1 MWSIDR
7 FEGEY
12 ALCENTVT
20 EERCR
25 IPKAQLPP
33 GAQEGSLLRR
43 TPSGWQPA
51 EEEAK
56 ARRRALAD
64 PQSVGE
70 VTAGAREKP
79 KMPHSKST
87 AKAGTLCGAFGF
99 CISPV
104 RR

>member
-33 GAQEGSLLRR
+33 GARGKAQNAAQKKHRKGRDPLRCF
-43 TPSGWQPA
+43 WFLYQP
-51 EEEAK
+51 
-56 ARRRALAD
+56 
-64 PQSVGE
+64 G
-70 VTAGAREKP
+70 
-79 KMPHSKST
+79 
-87 AKAGTLCGAFGF
+87 
-99 CISPV
+99 SPV
-104 RR
+104 KLRNG

>member
-33 GAQEGSLLRR
+33 GAREGSLLRR

-56 ARRRALAD
+56 ARRRARPHRPERARLARISHRLR
-64 PQSVGE
+64 PAL
-70 VTAGAREKP
+70 AGV
-79 KMPHSKST
+79 
-87 AKAGTLCGAFGF
+87 
-99 CISPV
+99 V
-104 RR
+104 RRQKKAHPSFRSKKRK

>member
-33 GAQEGSLLRR
+33 GAREGSLLRR

-51 EEEAK
+51 EAPAEETPAENQPAEEQPAEEEAK

-64 PQSVGE
+64 RIRNLLG
-70 VTAGAREKP
+70 K
-79 KMPHSKST
+79 
-87 AKAGTLCGAFGF
+87 
-99 CISPV
+99 
-104 RR
+104 

>member
-33 GAQEGSLLRR
+33 GAREGSLLRR

-51 EEEAK
+51 EEEAE
-56 ARRRALAD
+56 
-64 PQSVGE
+64 Q
-70 VTAGAREKP
+70 
-79 KMPHSKST
+79 
-87 AKAGTLCGAFGF
+87 
-99 CISPV
+99 
-104 RR
+104 

>member
-33 GAQEGSLLRR
+33 GAQR
-43 TPSGWQPA
+43 
-51 EEEAK
+51 
-56 ARRRALAD
+56 
-64 PQSVGE
+64 
-70 VTAGAREKP
+70 
-79 KMPHSKST
+79 
-87 AKAGTLCGAFGF
+87 
-99 CISPV
+99 
-104 RR
+104 

>member
-12 ALCENTVT
+12 ALCENTVS

-33 GAQEGSLLRR
+33 GVREGSLLRR
-43 TPSGWQPA
+43 TPWGWQPA

-64 PQSVGE
+64 RIRNLLG
-70 VTAGAREKP
+70 K
-79 KMPHSKST
+79 
-87 AKAGTLCGAFGF
+87 
-99 CISPV
+99 
-104 RR
+104 